1 MKLELTPSPTFMGCA
16 ASVSLGSKPPFA
28 AVGVRVR
35 FGPVAYHRL
44 VGIALS
50 NDGTAFGTTI
60 PHAMFCKYLK

>member
-1 MKLELTPSPTFMGCA
+1 MIVTVSKQMFIDRA
-16 ASVSLGSKPPFA
+16 ASVKMGSKPPFA

-60 PHAMFCKYLK
+60 PHAVFCKYLK